1 MQAHGVKLNGVL
13 NHGWREN
20 RPAFITVTNL
30 AILIGCCVMMIN
42 KGRKMEKKLFNK
54 GFVAITSI
62 NFIVYL
68 VYYLMMVIIAVIAH
82 DQLHASFGQAGIAS
96 GIYIIG
102 TLLARLIMG
111 KELELIG
118 RRQVARW
125 GAVLYLLTTVAYLFV
140 PDIWTLDVV
149 RLLNGF
155 AYGMT
160 STALNAIVT
169 AFIPDNRRGEGINYY
184 GLSTSLAAAIGPFI
198 GLLLL
203 SATSFHFIVIMSVVM
218 IALSMVALFT
228 IKIANV
234 TLTADHLAEL
244 KSWQL
249 SSFIEY
255 KVLLIAL
262 VGFLMGLSYSSVLAF
277 LASYAESLN
286 LVAVSSFFFV
296 VYAGIVTVTRPMSGR
311 IFDRFGENMV
321 MYPSYACLTIGLLIL
336 GLTHSG
342 TTLLLSGAFIGLGYG
357 TFMSNGQAVTLKL
370 VPSRRIGIALST
382 YFIGLDLGLGVGP
395 YVFGALH
402 AQLPFRDLYFV
413 AAVIPI
419 ISGLL
424 YFFFYHPGKGQMQA
438 ERIVD

>member
-1 MQAHGVKLNGVL
+1 
-13 NHGWREN
+13 
-20 RPAFITVTNL
+20 
-30 AILIGCCVMMIN
+30 
-42 KGRKMEKKLFNK
+42 MEEKLFNK
-54 GFVAITSI
+54 GFVTVTII

-82 DQLHASFGQAGIAS
+82 DQLHASFGQAGLAS

-102 TLLARLIMG
+102 TLIARLIMG

-125 GAVLYLLTTVAYLFV
+125 GAILYLVTTIGYLFV
-140 PDIWTLDVV
+140 PTIWTLDIV

-169 AFIPDNRRGEGINYY
+169 EFIPERRRGEGINYY

-203 SATSFHFIVIMSVVM
+203 NATSFHFIVIMSVIL
-218 IALSMVALFT
+218 IALSTLALFV
-228 IKIANV
+228 IQINNV
-234 TLTADHLAEL
+234 ELTPAHLAEL
-244 KSWQL
+244 KSWRL

-255 KVLLIAL
+255 KVLLIAI

-286 LVAVSSFFFV
+286 LVAISSFFFV
-296 VYAGIVTVTRPMSGR
+296 VYAGIVTITRPMSGR

-321 MYPSYACLTIGLLIL
+321 MYPSYAFLTIGLLVL
-336 GLTHSG
+336 GLTTNG
-342 TTLLLSGAFIGLGYG
+342 AMLLLSGALIGLGYG

-395 YVFGALH
+395 YAFGALH

-413 AAVIPI
+413 AAVIPV
-419 ISGLL
+419 ISALL
-424 YFFFYHPGKGQMQA
+424 YFLFYKPGKNQFEQTSVA
-438 ERIVD
+438 N